1 MVDDYQE
8 QSSKG
13 AAVKFTILEA
23 EQRSAE
29 WYSARAGRL
38 TGSAAHALFKTVQKG
53 EAAARRDY
61 RLQLVVE
68 RLTGKPQEDDYVN
81 KEMQRGIDL
90 EATAIAEYEALTGLV
105 VRRTGFIRSDDL
117 MVGCSLDGDVDN
129 FTGIVE
135 VKCPKSATHLQ
146 YIGDGVVP
154 SYYLPQLRHNAW
166 VTGAQWADFLSFD
179 DRFPPELQVF
189 YVRAFRDDLKI
200 DEYEKTALAFLKE
213 VDRDLTS
220 IRTLMRVAA

>member
-1 MVDDYQE
+1 M
-8 QSSKG
+8 
-13 AAVKFTILEA
+13 KFTIIEA

-38 TGSAAHALFKTVQKG
+38 TGSAAYNLFKTIKSG

-68 RLTGKPQEDDYVN
+68 RLTGKPQEDDYIN
-81 KEMQRGIDL
+81 REMQRGIDL

-105 VRRTGFIRSDDL
+105 VRRTGFIQSDDF
-117 MVGCSLDGDVDN
+117 MAGCSLDGDVDN

-154 SYYLPQLRHNAW
+154 SNYLPQLRHNVW

-189 YVRAFRDDLKI
+189 YVRATREQLKI
-200 DEYEKTALAFLKE
+200 DEYEAEALRFLKE
-213 VDRDLTS
+213 VERDLLS
-220 IRTLMRVAA
+220 VRTLAKAAA